1 MALAAVRAGF
11 ARRPLAGSTAFGG
24 AALATG
30 LVLASPS
37 PTVLKCDDKDPPHP
51 PRYPFWF
58 KSIFHA
64 MDIPSVRRGYEVYR
78 QVCATCHSMKQLHF
92 RHLVN
97 QVYPEKHMKGLAALT
112 DVTDGP
118 NDEGE
123 MYQRPGILTDAF
135 PSPYPNE
142 EAARYA
148 NGGALPPDLS
158 VYTTAK
164 HEGVDYIFA
173 LLLGYR
179 DPPVGI
185 AVRDGLYY
193 NTYFPGGLIGM
204 PPPLHSDGLVE
215 YEDGTPCTRS
225 QMAKDVVVFLTWASE
240 PTHDERKVMG
250 LKSMSACMVGT
261 FFIVVWYRTS
271 WIGFKTRRI
280 DFAKAVM

>member
-1 MALAAVRAGF
+1 MAFAGKKLL
-11 ARRPLAGSTAFGG
+11 RPLAGATALSG
-24 AALATG
+24 AAAATF
-30 LVLASPS
+30 VASAPA
-37 PTVLKCDDKDPPHP
+37 PVRCDDKDPPHP

-64 MDIPSVRRGYEVYR
+64 IDIPSVRRGYEVYR
-78 QVCATCHSMKQLHF
+78 QVCATCHSMQQLQF

-97 QVYPEKHMKGLAALT
+97 QVYPEKRMKQIASQF

-123 MYQRPGILTDAF
+123 MFQRPAILTDAF
-135 PSPYPNE
+135 PSPYPNQ

-173 LLLGYR
+173 LLTGYR
-179 DPPVGI
+179 DAPCGIHPPN
-185 AVRDGLYY
+185 GLYY
-193 NTYFPGGLIGM
+193 NPYFPGGLIAM

-215 YEDGTPCTRS
+215 YEDGTPATRS
-225 QMAKDVVVFLTWASE
+225 QMGKDVVEWLTWAAD
-240 PTHDERKVMG
+240 PTHDERKILG
-250 LKSMSACMVGT
+250 LKAMTASMLGLAFCVA
-261 FFIVVWYRTS
+261 WYRS
-271 WIGFKTRRI
+271 YWISYKTRRI